1 VLTASGYVTPRERAT
16 VAAKITGRVVEMLV
30 EEGMKVEKDQVLARL
45 DDAEARAALN
55 TAKSQKDVVT
65 AALTELNVDLANA
78 QRDLD
83 RALDLEKKGI
93 GTRQDLDHAQA
104 AADALKARLQLTAQQ
119 VRAAEALVAQAEQ
132 DLKNCTVRAPFAGVA
147 VSKDAQVG
155 EMVSPVSAGGG
166 FTRTGISTV
175 VNMASLEVEVDV
187 NESYLSRVHD
197 GQLADA
203 TLDAY
208 PDWHIAAHVRTIIP
222 TADRQKAT
230 VKVRIAFDALDPR
243 ILPDMGVKV
252 SFLQPSE
259 SGDKKA
265 RCLVPLAALMESEG
279 QQVVWVVKGGVIER
293 HAVRAGRVIGKD
305 VEILSGADAGDT
317 VVVSALKPLKSGLKA
332 EIKK

>member
-1 VLTASGYVTPRERAT
+1 MPVKAG
-16 VAAKITGRVVEMLV
+16 
-30 EEGMKVEKDQVLARL
+30 QVLALL
-45 DDAEARAALN
+45 DDAEWKAQLDVSQAEYGVATRSIAEAEFSLKEAEKNLKRARELSEQGLMTEQDSDRADTNVSVWRARLAVSREQTEAA
-55 TAKSQKDVVT
+55 ARRIAQ
-65 AALTELNVDLANA
+65 A
-78 QRDLD
+78 QRNLD
-83 RALDLEKKGI
+83 
-93 GTRQDLDHAQA
+93 
-104 AADALKARLQLTAQQ
+104 
-119 VRAAEALVAQAEQ
+119 
-132 DLKNCTVRAPFAGVA
+132 NCTVRAPFAGVA